1 MKKRITEYLAYID
14 ALLEKE
20 DVDWEHEKEKHLVQ
34 IAFFAHERQVHLIV
48 MALFALATVISI
60 LYLNFSGSLIIV
72 ALVFALLVLLIPYV
86 MHYYLLE
93 NSVQK
98 MYEQYDRMMNKIEP
112 SFQVKPDDKNKTR
125 FRLRYENYTT
135 GGTFFFVIIA
145 YSDFHLRHLPR
156 RPQHP

>member
-14 ALLEKE
+14 ALLER
-20 DVDWEHEKEKHLVQ
+20 DDMDWERERQKHLVQ

-98 MYEQYDRMMNKIEP
+98 MYEQYDRMMYKIEP
-112 SFQVKPDDKNKTR
+112 SFRILQEDKKKNK
-125 FRLRYENYTT
+125 
-135 GGTFFFVIIA
+135 
-145 YSDFHLRHLPR
+145 
-156 RPQHP
+156 Q

>member
-14 ALLEKE
+14 ALLER
-20 DVDWEHEKEKHLVQ
+20 DDMDWERERQKHLVQ

-48 MALFALATVISI
+48 MALLALATVISI

-112 SFQVKPDDKNKTR
+112 SFRILPEDKKKNK
-125 FRLRYENYTT
+125 
-135 GGTFFFVIIA
+135 
-145 YSDFHLRHLPR
+145 
-156 RPQHP
+156 Q

>member
-1 MKKRITEYLAYID
+1 MINKEDGGMSMKKRITEYLAYID
-14 ALLEKE
+14 ALLERE
-20 DVDWEHEKEKHLVQ
+20 DIDWERESQKHLVQ

-48 MALFALATVISI
+48 MALFAIATVISI

-98 MYEQYDRMMNKIEP
+98 MYDQYDRMMNKIEP
-112 SFQVKPDDKNKTR
+112 SFLVKEEKQ
-125 FRLRYENYTT
+125 
-135 GGTFFFVIIA
+135 
-145 YSDFHLRHLPR
+145 S
-156 RPQHP
+156 

>member
-34 IAFFAHERQVHLIV
+34 IAFFAHERQ
-48 MALFALATVISI
+48 ALFALATVISI

-112 SFQVKPDDKNKTR
+112 SFQVKPDDKK
-125 FRLRYENYTT
+125 
-135 GGTFFFVIIA
+135 
-145 YSDFHLRHLPR
+145 
-156 RPQHP
+156 

>member
-14 ALLEKE
+14 TLLEKE
-20 DVDWEHEKEKHLVQ
+20 DVDWEREKEKHLVQ

-48 MALFALATVISI
+48 MALFAVATVISI
-60 LYLNFSGSLIIV
+60 LYLNFSGSLIIA

-112 SFQVKPDDKNKTR
+112 SFQIKQDTIK
-125 FRLRYENYTT
+125 
-135 GGTFFFVIIA
+135 
-145 YSDFHLRHLPR
+145 
-156 RPQHP
+156 

>member
-34 IAFFAHERQVHLIV
+34 ITFFAHERQVHLIV

-72 ALVFALLVLLIPYV
+72 ALVFALLVLL

-112 SFQVKPDDKNKTR
+112 SFQVKPDDKK
-125 FRLRYENYTT
+125 
-135 GGTFFFVIIA
+135 
-145 YSDFHLRHLPR
+145 
-156 RPQHP
+156 